1 MQCHAM
7 HKYEYELGPQFFHLD
22 DDLKEEFYNYL
33 AERGIDNEF
42 SFFVV
47 SQGRYKEESEYRNWL
62 QKVGEF
68 TAK

>member
-1 MQCHAM
+1 
-7 HKYEYELGPQFFHLD
+7 LD

-47 SQGRYKEESEYRNWL
+47 SQARFKEENEYRNWL
-62 QKVGEF
+62 EKVGKF